1 MSDQEVHLVAADD
14 AQKPVF
20 QNLIQLYL
28 YDMAT
33 QSEFPLDAMGRYE
46 YDCLDR
52 FWEHPYLVKRNG
64 VIVGFCL
71 VISHCP
77 IRERTPCWFIAEFCI
92 LRPYQRSGVGRAAL
106 NSVLEKHPG
115 DWEISWGTDNEPANG
130 FWRAVLPDLSDSRS
144 VSFDGA
150 DWTSVAFTA

>member
-52 FWEHPYLVKRNG
+52 FWEHPYLVK
-64 VIVGFCL
+64 
-71 VISHCP
+71 
-77 IRERTPCWFIAEFCI
+77 
-92 LRPYQRSGVGRAAL
+92 
-106 NSVLEKHPG
+106 
-115 DWEISWGTDNEPANG
+115 
-130 FWRAVLPDLSDSRS
+130 
-144 VSFDGA
+144 
-150 DWTSVAFTA
+150 